1 MGLEEITWNG
11 LYARAAQPDERSF
24 AEKCIC
30 KNFARRRL
38 SRRGMIV
45 EAIVRYE
52 SCVYRCLVALT
63 SFCRPTGWHGPD
75 RHITVD
81 FYRRHNK
88 HATTHHVTGRTICI
102 IKSNWKRRRW
112 YGDMMMSF

>member
-11 LYARAAQPDERSF
+11 LYATQPNEQSF
-24 AEKCIC
+24 AEECIR
-30 KNFARRRL
+30 KHFARRL
-38 SRRGMIV
+38 SRRGIV
-45 EAIVRYE
+45 EAIVWYK
-52 SCVYRCLVALT
+52 SCIYRCLVALT

-88 HATTHHVTGRTICI
+88 HATTHHVYRTD
-102 IKSNWKRRRW
+102 
-112 YGDMMMSF
+112 DMYY